1 MITCNIFSDS
11 FPENLSGTG
20 LTAGVVSSG
29 LQFAEQ
35 FMQM

>member
-1 MITCNIFSDS
+1 MITCHFFSDS

-20 LTAGVVSSG
+20 PDSQSRRG